1 MVYSKDIPD
10 IIRALSES
18 GFEDAEVRLDDL
30 YIRVSSE
37 SSRPDAESEHRRSSP
52 ENAAGMRRDDP
63 DGERRAASE
72 GVPSPKAPQGGG
84 AVRDIKAP
92 TLGTF
97 YRAPSPGAPPFVK
110 VGDRVVAGQ
119 TVGIVEV
126 MKLFNTV
133 EADVAG
139 VVAEI
144 HTEDGV
150 LVEYDQ
156 PLITVRVG

>member
-1 MVYSKDIPD
+1 MAYSKDISD
-10 IIRALSES
+10 IIRTLAES

-30 YIRVSSE
+30 YIRVSSGSSSADTGSNRCPE
-37 SSRPDAESEHRRSSP
+37 SRPASDPAPSLVTPEAEGP
-52 ENAAGMRRDDP
+52 
-63 DGERRAASE
+63 
-72 GVPSPKAPQGGG
+72 VK
-84 AVRDIKAP
+84 DIKAP

-97 YRAPSPGAPPFVK
+97 YRAPSPGAPPFIK

-133 EADVAG
+133 ETDVAG
-139 VVAEI
+139 TVVAI
-144 HTEDGV
+144 YAEDGV

-156 PLITVRVG
+156 PLVTVRVG

>member
-1 MVYSKDIPD
+1 VAYSKDISD

-30 YIRVSSE
+30 YIRVSSG
-37 SSRPDAESEHRRSSP
+37 SSGMDTGPDRSFCPPDDTATIRLDGGRR
-52 ENAAGMRRDDP
+52 ETTDP
-63 DGERRAASE
+63 APLPSALEE
-72 GVPSPKAPQGGG
+72 GGPVK
-84 AVRDIKAP
+84 DIKAP

-110 VGDRVVAGQ
+110 VGDRVIAGQ

-126 MKLFNTV
+126 MKLFNAV

-139 VVAEI
+139 TVVAI
-144 HTEDGV
+144 HAEDGV
-150 LVEYDQ
+150 LVEHDQ

>member
-1 MVYSKDIPD
+1 MAYSNDISD
-10 IIRALSES
+10 IIRALSEA
-18 GFEDAEVRLDDL
+18 GFEDAEVRLGDL
-30 YIRVSSE
+30 YIRVSSGSPGAPE
-37 SSRPDAESEHRRSSP
+37 RSAAPRQDKPDEGRHPASDPVAPPAPP
-52 ENAAGMRRDDP
+52 ET
-63 DGERRAASE
+63 
-72 GVPSPKAPQGGG
+72 GGP
-84 AVRDIKAP
+84 VKDIKAS

-110 VGDRVVAGQ
+110 VGDRVAAGQ

-139 VVAEI
+139 VVVAI
-144 HTEDGV
+144 HAEDGT